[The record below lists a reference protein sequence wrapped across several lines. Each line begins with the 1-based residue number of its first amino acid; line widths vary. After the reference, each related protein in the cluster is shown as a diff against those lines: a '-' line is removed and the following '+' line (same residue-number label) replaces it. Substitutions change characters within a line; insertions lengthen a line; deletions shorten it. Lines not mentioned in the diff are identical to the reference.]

1 MDGCEILAKDAT
13 RLSDPAR
20 EPLKRQFLADA
31 GLAGAR
37 REMMTGDASTRLY
50 ERLHRPNGATL
61 ILMDQPPRL
70 ETAPCPPDATFDER
84 LALGYNA
91 AYRLAAGRVD
101 AFAAVAGHL
110 HEQGF
115 STPRVIALDAA
126 NGFAVLEDLGDDLF
140 AAVIDRGSDPRP
152 LYEAAMDLQAAMH
165 VAPPP
170 AVLVSSD
177 ARWPLLTYD
186 ALALKI
192 AVDTFIDWWPRY
204 LGAEPYSTEALAEW
218 DALWAPIRARGESGA
233 DVFTHRDFHAENLL
247 WLPEREGH
255 ARIGLLDFQDAV
267 RGHRAWDL
275 LHLLQGSGRR
285 DVDPALEAQ
294 MLDRYLAASPG
305 VDRASFLDDYAA
317 LAALNNARLV
327 GLWARLVIRDGKPS
341 YARFLPR
348 TWRRLER
355 DLTHPALAPLRA
367 WFDRYAP
374 ADTRPRE
381 TTP

>member
-1 MDGCEILAKDAT
+1 M
-13 RLSDPAR
+13 SDPVR
-20 EPLKRQFLADA
+20 ETLKRQFLADA
-31 GLAGAR
+31 GLADAR
-37 REMMTGDASTRLY
+37 RQTMAGDASTRLY
-50 ERLHRPNGATL
+50 QRLHRADGSTV

-70 ETAPCPPDATFDER
+70 ETAPCPPDATPEQR

-110 HEQGF
+110 HAQGF
-115 STPRVIALDAA
+115 STPEVIALDAA
-126 NGFAVLEDLGDDLF
+126 HGFAVLEDLGDDLF
-140 AAVIDRGSDPRP
+140 ATVMDRGVDPRP

-165 VAPPP
+165 AAPPP
-170 AVLVSSD
+170 PVLESGE

-192 AVDTFIDWWPRY
+192 GLDTFIDWWPVY
-204 LGAEPYSTEALAEW
+204 VGDEPYSAEAVAEW
-218 DALWAPIRARGESGA
+218 DALWAPIRARGEAGA
-233 DVFTHRDFHAENLL
+233 AVFTHRDFHAENLL

-285 DVDPALEAQ
+285 DVDPALEME

-305 VDRASFLDDYAA
+305 VDREGFLADYTA

-327 GLWARLVIRDGKPS
+327 GLWARLVTRDGKPA

-355 DLTHPALAPLRA
+355 DLTHPALAPIRA
-367 WFDRYAP
+367 WFDRHAP
-374 ADTRPRE
+374 AAARPQE
-381 TTP
+381 LAA

>member
-1 MDGCEILAKDAT
+1 MSETLSDREMLKRAFLAK
-13 RLSDPAR
+13 
-20 EPLKRQFLADA
+20 A

-37 REMMTGDASTRLY
+37 RETMAGDASTRLY
-50 ERLHRPNGATL
+50 ERLHLAEGRTL

-70 ETAPCPPDATFDER
+70 ETAPCPPNATPEER

-110 HEQGF
+110 HAQGF
-115 STPRVIALDAA
+115 STPQVIALDAA
-126 NGFAVLEDLGDDLF
+126 HGFAVLEDLGDDLF
-140 AAVIDRGSDPRP
+140 ATVMDRGGDPRP
-152 LYEAAMDLQAAMH
+152 LYEAAMDLQAALH
-165 VAPPP
+165 AAPPP
-170 AVLVSSD
+170 AVLVSGEV
-177 ARWPLLTYD
+177 RWPLLAYD

-192 AVDTFIDWWPRY
+192 GLDTFIEWWPRY
-204 LGAEPYSTEALAEW
+204 VGAEPYSSEALAEW
-218 DALWAPIRARGESGA
+218 NALWAPVRTRGEAGA

-285 DVDPALEAQ
+285 DVDPQLEAE

-305 VDRASFLDDYAA
+305 VNRDSFLADYSA

-327 GLWARLVIRDGKPS
+327 GLWARLVIRDDKPA

-355 DLTHPALAPLRA
+355 DLTHPALAPIRA

-374 ADTRPRE
+374 SAERSTEEPA
-381 TTP
+381 T